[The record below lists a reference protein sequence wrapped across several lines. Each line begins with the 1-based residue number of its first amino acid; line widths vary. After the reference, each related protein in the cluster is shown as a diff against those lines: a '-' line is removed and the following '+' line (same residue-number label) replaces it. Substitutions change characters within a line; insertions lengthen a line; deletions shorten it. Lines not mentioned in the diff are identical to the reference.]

1 MKLTKTEI
9 VEYITAFVGVV
20 GLLAYIHATA
30 EAYQSVGPAQASP
43 IMMIEAGGAIRVD
56 VGHSASRFR
65 EVVLADA
72 RV

>member
-9 VEYITAFVGVV
+9 VEYIVAFVGIV

-30 EAYQSVGPAQASP
+30 EAYQSDGAAQASP
-43 IMMIEAGGAIRVD
+43 MTIDAGWTIGAD
-56 VGHSASRFR
+56 AGNSAVRFR
-65 EVVLADA
+65 KVALADV